1 MFIISVSHLPQ
12 SVCTCVLL
20 ADAVIERN
28 VCCVVS
34 VMFLATPMLV
44 GIVRHTVLCT
54 GKLTIISFT
63 FKIKIYL
70 KYDFIRVY
78 LLFMGFFLVVYKKY

>member
-1 MFIISVSHLPQ
+1 MLCLLFQFLIFLRAYVH
-12 SVCTCVLL
+12 VLL

-44 GIVRHTVLCT
+44 GIVHHTVLCT
-54 GKLTIISFT
+54 GKLTIIIFT
-63 FKIKIYL
+63 FKIKI
-70 KYDFIRVY
+70 
-78 LLFMGFFLVVYKKY
+78 